1 MKALILIVVCGGLT
15 SCAEFHPTVEQIDAT
30 AALVRVV
37 LDLDSGK

>member
-1 MKALILIVVCGGLT
+1 MKILVLIAVCGLT

>member
-1 MKALILIVVCGGLT
+1 MKMLILIAVCGLT
-15 SCAEFHPTVEQIDAT
+15 SCADFSPTVEQIDAT

>member
-1 MKALILIVVCGGLT
+1 MKALVLIVACGLT
-15 SCAEFHPTVEQIDAT
+15 SCAQFNPSADQIDAT